1 MSSQNSLDSPKL
13 CIKCLGLVKL
23 QLKQTCIMQ
32 QEKNKC
38 EKSSFIG
45 QKLAPL
51 TDSPKGLHVFT
62 PRISAEHSGRA
73 WMNVIKAVDEESS
86 SSDCNEDDMC
96 DNTEERSAGESEE
109 ADDKYAILEVDNG
122 SDSDYEDL
130 DMVEPQSVL
139 PQVVLEVVVV
149 HGNEVV
155 KCPHEKKFLDENN
168 EKDKEKRSILID
180 TLVCSLAIIKQ
191 IPHFQ

>member
-1 MSSQNSLDSPKL
+1 
-13 CIKCLGLVKL
+13 
-23 QLKQTCIMQ
+23 
-32 QEKNKC
+32 
-38 EKSSFIG
+38 
-45 QKLAPL
+45 
-51 TDSPKGLHVFT
+51 
-62 PRISAEHSGRA
+62 
-73 WMNVIKAVDEESS
+73 MNVIKAAEKTIEGSFDDEVVLDKRFDFFCSKLESIIFHYTNEYCKKDCPCLAKDALPTLLTIPQADEAVDEESS

-96 DNTEERSAGESEE
+96 DNTEERSAEESEE

-130 DMVEPQSVL
+130 DMVEPQSVQIPSVL

-149 HGNEVV
+149 RGNEVV
-155 KCPHEKKFLDENN
+155 KCPHKKKFLDENN

-180 TLVCSLAIIKQ
+180 TLVRSLAIIKQ